1 MAPWVIGGAIRSRWA
16 WALAIGALTS
26 VVLAALWAWW
36 AEDHPRE
43 ERRLR
48 VLVHDRLNDWFP
60 HEMAPDDGWHGIHPQ
75 VVHAAANGPRVLLV
89 HGLDEPGSIWDDLI
103 PALGA
108 AGFETWEF
116 RYPNDQG
123 IDRSAAYLAERWA
136 DLPGD
141 RSVVMIGHSMGGL
154 VARDFVSRLR
164 HPVGGPP
171 RVGGAAVS
179 GVILVGTPNQGSEWA
194 RLRVWLELREQFPTG
209 QGRRFSLF
217 AALRDGTGE
226 AKIDLRPGSD
236 FLLELNAR
244 PWPDRVPLVAIAG
257 LLMSPPQDLS
267 AGLDAASAEAGSEDL
282 GRDLAAW
289 WSSIGDG
296 LGDGVVALESA
307 RLSGGPPP
315 LVLNASHRG
324 MLVRLLP
331 GDPEPP
337 AIAPILA
344 TLRQWGAARVTG
356 SGGE

>member
-1 MAPWVIGGAIRSRWA
+1 
-16 WALAIGALTS
+16 
-26 VVLAALWAWW
+26 
-36 AEDHPRE
+36 
-43 ERRLR
+43 
-48 VLVHDRLNDWFP
+48 
-60 HEMAPDDGWHGIHPQ
+60 
-75 VVHAAANGPRVLLV
+75 V
-89 HGLDEPGSIWDDLI
+89 HGLDEPGSIWGDLI
-103 PALGA
+103 PALA
-108 AGFETWEF
+108 AASFEAWEF

-123 IDRSAAYLAERWA
+123 IDRSAAYLAERWG

-141 RSVVMIGHSMGGL
+141 RPVVLIGHSMGGL

-164 HPVGGPP
+164 HPVGEPPQAAGP
-171 RVGGAAVS
+171 AVS

-194 RLRVWLELREQFPTG
+194 RLRVWLELRDQFPTG

-236 FLLELNAR
+236 FLRALNAR
-244 PWPDRVPLVAIAG
+244 PWPDGVPLLAIEG
-257 LLMSPPQDLS
+257 RLLAPPPDLS
-267 AGLDAASAEAGSEDL
+267 VGLDAASIEVGSDEL
-282 GRDLAAW
+282 RRRLAAW
-289 WSSIGDG
+289 WSSIGEG
-296 LGDGVVALESA
+296 LGDGVVTLD
-307 RLSGGPPP
+307 SGRVPGGSPPT
-315 LVLNASHRG
+315 VLNASHRG